1 MVIWANHNMRA
12 AIRSMENVCKKIMV
26 EKSVANIEE
35 EIASVNDIFNLLDYH
50 ELSEAEK
57 KYLVA

>member
-1 MVIWANHNMRA
+1 
-12 AIRSMENVCKKIMV
+12 MV

-57 KYLVA
+57 KYFVA